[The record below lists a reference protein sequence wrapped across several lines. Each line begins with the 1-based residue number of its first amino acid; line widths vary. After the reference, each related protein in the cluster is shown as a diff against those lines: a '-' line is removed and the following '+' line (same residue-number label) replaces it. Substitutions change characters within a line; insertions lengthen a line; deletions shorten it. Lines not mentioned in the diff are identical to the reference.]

1 MSEKTPVPD
10 FKSQWDL
17 PSTPV
22 KSTYLVCTTPRTGSN
37 LLCFSLAKQ
46 GLGIPI
52 EYLNLLGNG
61 STQEFYNRI
70 TNANFQS
77 DLTNGLLP
85 NEICSKYIPQIIQH
99 RTTANGVFGMKIFAH
114 HFTNL
119 YQDGNLSRLS
129 SVFGCQPKIIHLV
142 RENLIDL
149 TVSYIMA
156 QTNQQ
161 WHSNML
167 SGPSVHTPYN
177 FDTFFDT
184 MKDLNEIQNKWNII
198 LRWQEYDVLRITYKQ
213 LSQDYTST
221 IKLVNQHLG
230 FPDLEVPPQP
240 IHRQVSEE
248 KLKLIEQFT
257 KDCKRNA
264 QQVRRALQRVKN
276 KHR

>member
-1 MSEKTPVPD
+1 MSEKTHVPD
-10 FKSQWDL
+10 FAPQWDL
-17 PSTPV
+17 SSTPL

-46 GLGIPI
+46 GIGIPI

-61 STQEFYNRI
+61 STQEFYTRI
-70 TNANFQS
+70 TNCDFKSDVANGVS
-77 DLTNGLLP
+77 TT
-85 NEICSKYIPQIIQH
+85 EICSKYIPQVIKH

-119 YQDGNLSRLS
+119 YKDGNLSGLS
-129 SVFGCQPKIIHLV
+129 ALLGCKPKIINLV

-161 WHSNML
+161 WHSNMTG
-167 SGPSVHTPYN
+167 STIRNTIYN

-184 MKDLNEIQNKWNII
+184 MKDLNEIQHKWNAIF
-198 LRWQEYDVLRITYKQ
+198 RWQDYDVLRITYKE
-213 LSQDYTST
+213 LSQQYTDT
-221 IKLVNQHLG
+221 LKLVNEHLG
-230 FPDLEVPPQP
+230 FTDLEIPTPPIQ
-240 IHRQVSEE
+240 RQVSEE
-248 KLKLIEQFT
+248 KQKLIDLFT
-257 KDCKRNA
+257 KDCRRNA
-264 QQVRRALQRVKN
+264 RQVRSALQRVKN